1 MPTTVVNSPDGRL
14 IDVNHPDGATDEQ
27 ILSYAAQQYAL
38 DPSIAYESPDV
49 DTTTVLGG
57 LAEMGK
63 RAVGGFGTGTV
74 STLTGIGQILPGV
87 SDRAMVEADIAFREA
102 TAEAL
107 GYDPAY
113 DETDY
118 AMFGEG
124 AGEMLP
130 MVASYLIPG
139 SAPVQ
144 ALRAATLAGPSLAQ
158 GGMDRYTEEQ
168 ERGEAL
174 TSVER
179 LGSKS
184 ADLVLGAAEKFG
196 LPQRILKGLPRG
208 FFQTSEGRPILK
220 RMESAI
226 ITGVGEGTQETLTG
240 IARDLSTRA
249 IFDPDREI
257 ADSALQ
263 DFKLGTGLG
272 AFYDLVLSSFSGRRP
287 KAKAPSEM
295 EELTEEEIGQEQ
307 ERREKT
313 ARDEA
318 ARRRE
323 MDDVVSAGTGERF
336 TGPTMPDEVR
346 RDPLDTTQLDPNR
359 DLEAIA
365 DDIIRMSGS
374 RLPVDAR
381 FNVKTEGRKNFVEQ
395 NGEQFGPA
403 FDDPLSAQELANR
416 LTGTSQQLRK
426 TAEVDYIVDNAGLE
440 YDNIQSDEAK
450 QLGRAVLSDS
460 ERVISV
466 ADANLATGRD
476 IGSAINRSRVKQK
489 ENEILKN
496 EKRKATTDE
505 IASVQSD
512 FVSLKEIRA
521 ANKGDIGRLGD
532 VIAEKDADFLA
543 FRDDPRP
550 AESPTSPT
558 RPRQPA
564 LGRRQQALKTFS
576 SSFEN
581 AISSER
587 AFKELL
593 ARKRMDVDV
602 KSNEFRGLIKKVLGK
617 TPPKK
622 DPLASLSPNDRRY
635 LYHRIRRLP
644 SFQSQATK
652 IPDFSVKTP
661 DAETVRRARR
671 QVEVDADPADVI
683 AQRATSRAEARRV
696 EDEARRTAGPR
707 IDRAEQG
714 VEQGMEVAEYDIEKS
729 GLAQQLKDML
739 NKFGVSDEV
748 SVRLV
753 EKLGR
758 ARRDSDGN
766 IYILGRDPR
775 EIDDDAQ
782 EYGVFS
788 AGARVIQV
796 GLEGVRDRVKDGAT
810 YEEAVARAM
819 NHEIVHALRR
829 MDLFT
834 KEEYSL
840 LERLSR
846 KYEKPGEGMTYGQWA
861 TKNYEGLD
869 AIRQQEEAIAEM
881 ISDALTDGVVIDNK
895 VKKPSGKPAAIFKKI
910 VDFFKDLVGIAEKAD
925 TDIDSFKALVDEIQG
940 GRVGRRERGV
950 VRTALQ
956 RDYDAGQDIE
966 RGITTA
972 DLATRTGDRRPY
984 VLRDVVERVKREAP
998 KAQQGQRM
1006 GDAPEVD
1013 DEMLSRRIKRAA
1025 DQDYDVN
1032 TIYYHGSEDP
1042 NIKKFRARVG
1052 MGVVAG
1058 HFTTDKSL
1066 ANIFAPDKI
1075 TLGGRKIPSTMYPV
1089 FLRNFN
1095 EDNNSPMMGRRSLY
1109 AHADE
1114 GADSANQLMLEIMD
1128 RDLSELPDLE
1138 ADLVSFFE
1146 RQLDTFASTK
1156 PGVAADA
1163 KLFGQKA
1170 QDLGRAYLT
1179 ETKQDVLGG
1188 DPSIDIAPIRKKYAR
1203 KLAEVFHKEDAP
1215 RALKRADEDPYDIDF
1230 TDLERL
1236 APYIKEAG
1244 FAGYR
1249 DVEQAGTSYSAVA
1262 IFDPAD
1268 VKGAFAQFDP
1278 SSVPD
1283 GKRYEDDIMYS
1294 RRSAVDMFE
1303 QKAFDHI
1310 GASGRENLIPG
1321 RINPAHKA
1329 RHTIVDMPIDMFLGL
1344 ARVGESNVKTKGV
1357 EDLVKRGVKFDELPQ
1372 LHTRPVNSEDYGPI
1386 LIVHG
1391 HEGRHRARALK
1402 AAGYTTMPVRIFDST
1417 IRWGEQN
1424 SPKSFDYLDYWPQKV
1439 IAEADINRKTDP
1451 TKAGY
1456 QPTGLYTYPM
1466 FINRDG
1472 TVDFKPPIDRPSVIF
1487 EVAPDPRNKE
1497 LSANWNSLDE
1507 ATRLEVSEK
1516 VARSLVPYALAEVG
1530 ASGTIVSQI
1539 GSYYN
1544 DTNPSF
1550 AVRLTSGDPTDAAA
1564 AVGFV
1569 LQQESMMIV
1578 SPRPYEGADSQ
1589 FDPRLEQETRSIPAV
1604 FIKIGDK
1611 PLAEVDRIYQKLRAV
1626 EGVPEFSGQTTI
1638 DGTMM
1643 ILFGADADADAV
1655 VDAFDSALD
1664 SVYPIDSTVLF
1675 SSFPESKDYDYET
1688 KVPDTRISRSDA
1700 RERLISLRSQAE
1712 REIARITRRIQGEPL
1727 DAGSGRADAPAYE
1740 RTVRG
1745 ALNEEGKLELSH
1757 FSSKSISILDPTLA
1771 GTGADRSKR
1780 IRPTI
1785 GSWLGLTTA
1794 EESPYIKEPVVG
1806 NVENKFEVDPS
1817 RLYVISDH
1825 ENPSAPQD
1833 PQNVFTTAD
1842 GTPFTYL
1849 DFDAITDK
1857 VRDLGFDG
1865 YLINAPALGKV
1876 VVMHVPLQKP
1886 IGDFFEE
1893 GKPQTKDIQ
1902 TEKIAPRQSIDP
1914 AQAEQA
1920 VADNLKAIEDNPQS
1934 VPLFS
1939 AKASPDAQYIAKNP
1953 DAGLKPPRDDEFFSK
1968 KKDSAAVDKL
1978 TRGPD
1983 REAPNFKIFMDATDL
1998 GDIRTF
2004 LTRLKAGAINR
2015 YAALEKYYQ
2024 NIPGLRELEADSS
2037 AIAAALFADK
2047 SKAILAS
2054 AIKYGVPV
2062 YKDGITK
2069 VEDFTHTSRKY
2080 KRLNGT
2086 YRGLIGVMSLIHN
2099 KEDGDLRKLA
2109 QAYAMVQR
2117 GKYLDKRGKLSPV
2130 DPKTRREI
2138 LAEVDALTQSDGY
2151 NPIKGWHE
2159 VWMAYNDKTIDFLR
2173 DTGILNEK
2181 TADVWRDSSYI
2192 PFYRTGEKDNLPKNA
2207 KNVFGDLS
2215 RMAEF
2220 VAYRGSEKAVDVGL
2234 VESVTMNLNAAIDMG
2249 MKNVAQQRIV
2259 RDMQNLGLA
2268 RQVPVSTPDKNGN
2281 FVTFKINGNKVKFE
2295 IDDNLIHDSLLSSG
2309 GVGFAM
2315 AEKYLGMPASFL
2327 REMVTRDPGFMF
2339 ANMLRDTLST
2349 WATSGAD
2356 FTPFKDT
2363 FGRFNDDLERLEKLG
2378 VVGGYDFAIDR
2389 ADIGKFYEDETRRRG
2404 ISGDPINMFV
2414 NLWNVAGQ
2422 FTTKSDAATRQAV
2435 YDDVLARTGNEAE
2448 AAFQAMEIINFSRR
2462 GSNPYVKLVT
2472 ATIPFLNARFQGLDV
2487 FMRSLGG
2494 DYSAVR
2500 EEQKSKIQL
2509 RLAIRASTMVGFTAL
2524 YYALASGNDWYEEQD
2539 EEVRELNWLIPTPW
2553 GVPFK
2558 IPIPFEVGL
2567 LFKTLP
2573 EAILANYAGRQSDRE
2588 TRETLQRGLVSTLE
2602 VNPLGFQII
2611 APFAEAALNRSA
2623 FTGRPVVPIYMSQI
2637 TPGLQTTVNT
2647 PEFIADVGE
2656 VLNISPMKIDHVVRG
2671 YTGTLGSY
2679 AVSLT
2684 DSLYRA
2690 TIDGALGDDVGF
2702 AGARPSKNI
2711 FEFPLWRRFFGKREG
2726 GGLRADVYDMYYDIQ
2741 EVVRTM
2747 SELEDAGRI
2756 NELRAYIASRSA
2768 VLALQNDVYY
2778 LRNRMTRARQE
2789 KEQILAADIDPKEK
2803 QKLMEQIDAS
2813 INDELKAV
2821 VPELKRLRDAP
2832 AFQSTY

>member
-1 MPTTVVNSPDGRL
+1 MDVRLPNGNVVTDIPEGTTQYELAELAIANNIASKADFPDL
-14 IDVNHPDGATDEQ
+14 FFSD
-27 ILSYAAQQYAL
+27 
-38 DPSIAYESPDV
+38 IAPVGEVPEE
-49 DTTTVLGG
+49 DTTFFGGVGEFGKRSLGGTITGLSRVGTG
-57 LAEMGK
+57 LAE
-63 RAVGGFGTGTV
+63 
-74 STLTGIGQILPGV
+74 LIPGV
-87 SDRAMVEADIAFREA
+87 DDDAAREVQRDIDQFVADKLA
-102 TAEAL
+102 
-107 GYDPAY
+107 YDPAY
-113 DETDY
+113 DDTY
-118 AMFGEG
+118 AAQLGTVV
-124 AGEMLP
+124 GEMVP
-130 MVASYLIPG
+130 MVGSFFLPG
-139 SAPVQ
+139 GLPARAVQ
-144 ALRAATLAGPSLAQ
+144 LAAMIGPSVSE
-158 GGMDRYTEEQ
+158 GGMDRAEYEARTGEE
-168 ERGEAL
+168 L
-174 TSVER
+174 STFER
-179 LGSKS
+179 LASKGTDI
-184 ADLVLGAAEKFG
+184 ALGRLEQFG
-196 LPQRILKGLPRG
+196 FPARVLKGLPKG
-208 FFQTSEGRPILK
+208 HFLTPEGSKLLN
-220 RMESAI
+220 RMEDVLRQGVREGAQESMQSIARDMTTLAIYDEDRKIGESAI
-226 ITGVGEGTQETLTG
+226 EDFQLGGGAG
-240 IARDLSTRA
+240 A
-249 IFDPDREI
+249 IFE
-257 ADSALQ
+257 
-263 DFKLGTGLG
+263 
-272 AFYDLVLSSFSGRRP
+272 LVLGSVASRGP

-295 EELTEEEIGQEQ
+295 EELTEEEIAEEQ
-307 ERREKT
+307 QRREKK
-313 ARDEA
+313 AGAEA

-374 RLPVDAR
+374 RLPVDAQ

-521 ANKGDIGRLGD
+521 ANRGDIGRLGD

-602 KSNEFRGLIKKVLGK
+602 KSNEFRGLIKKILGK
-617 TPPKK
+617 APPKK

-635 LYHRIRRLP
+635 LYHRVRRLL

-782 EYGVFS
+782 EYGVFT

-846 KYEKPGEGMTYGQWA
+846 KYEKPGDGMTYGQWA

-972 DLATRTGDRRPY
+972 DLATRTGDRKPY

-1042 NIKKFRARVG
+1042 RIKKFRARVG

-1075 TLGGRKIPSTMYPV
+1075 TLGGGKVPSTIYPV

-1146 RQLDTFASTK
+1146 RQLDAFASTK

-1163 KLFGQKA
+1163 KLFGFKA

-1188 DPSIDIAPIRKKYAR
+1188 DLSIDIAPIRKKYAQ

-1230 TDLERL
+1230 SDLERL

-1283 GKRYEDDIMYS
+1283 GERYEDDIMYS

-1303 QKAFDHI
+1303 EKAFDHI
-1310 GASGRENLIPG
+1310 TTGRENLIPG
-1321 RINPAHKA
+1321 RINP
-1329 RHTIVDMPIDMFLGL
+1329 
-1344 ARVGESNVKTKGV
+1344 
-1357 EDLVKRGVKFDELPQ
+1357 
-1372 LHTRPVNSEDYGPI
+1372 
-1386 LIVHG
+1386 
-1391 HEGRHRARALK
+1391 
-1402 AAGYTTMPVRIFDST
+1402 ST
-1417 IRWGEQN
+1417 QIQN
-1424 SPKSFDYLDYWPQKV
+1424 
-1439 IAEADINRKTDP
+1439 
-1451 TKAGY
+1451 
-1456 QPTGLYTYPM
+1456 
-1466 FINRDG
+1466 
-1472 TVDFKPPIDRPSVIF
+1472 
-1487 EVAPDPRNKE
+1487 
-1497 LSANWNSLDE
+1497 
-1507 ATRLEVSEK
+1507 
-1516 VARSLVPYALAEVG
+1516 
-1530 ASGTIVSQI
+1530 
-1539 GSYYN
+1539 
-1544 DTNPSF
+1544 
-1550 AVRLTSGDPTDAAA
+1550 
-1564 AVGFV
+1564 
-1569 LQQESMMIV
+1569 
-1578 SPRPYEGADSQ
+1578 
-1589 FDPRLEQETRSIPAV
+1589 
-1604 FIKIGDK
+1604 
-1611 PLAEVDRIYQKLRAV
+1611 
-1626 EGVPEFSGQTTI
+1626 
-1638 DGTMM
+1638 
-1643 ILFGADADADAV
+1643 
-1655 VDAFDSALD
+1655 
-1664 SVYPIDSTVLF
+1664 
-1675 SSFPESKDYDYET
+1675 
-1688 KVPDTRISRSDA
+1688 
-1700 RERLISLRSQAE
+1700 
-1712 REIARITRRIQGEPL
+1712 
-1727 DAGSGRADAPAYE
+1727 
-1740 RTVRG
+1740 
-1745 ALNEEGKLELSH
+1745 H
-1757 FSSKSISILDPTLA
+1757 
-1771 GTGADRSKR
+1771 
-1780 IRPTI
+1780 
-1785 GSWLGLTTA
+1785 
-1794 EESPYIKEPVVG
+1794 
-1806 NVENKFEVDPS
+1806 
-1817 RLYVISDH
+1817 
-1825 ENPSAPQD
+1825 
-1833 PQNVFTTAD
+1833 
-1842 GTPFTYL
+1842 
-1849 DFDAITDK
+1849 
-1857 VRDLGFDG
+1857 
-1865 YLINAPALGKV
+1865 
-1876 VVMHVPLQKP
+1876 
-1886 IGDFFEE
+1886 
-1893 GKPQTKDIQ
+1893 
-1902 TEKIAPRQSIDP
+1902 
-1914 AQAEQA
+1914 
-1920 VADNLKAIEDNPQS
+1920 
-1934 VPLFS
+1934 
-1939 AKASPDAQYIAKNP
+1939 
-1953 DAGLKPPRDDEFFSK
+1953 
-1968 KKDSAAVDKL
+1968 
-1978 TRGPD
+1978 
-1983 REAPNFKIFMDATDL
+1983 
-1998 GDIRTF
+1998 
-2004 LTRLKAGAINR
+2004 
-2015 YAALEKYYQ
+2015 
-2024 NIPGLRELEADSS
+2024 
-2037 AIAAALFADK
+2037 
-2047 SKAILAS
+2047 
-2054 AIKYGVPV
+2054 
-2062 YKDGITK
+2062 
-2069 VEDFTHTSRKY
+2069 
-2080 KRLNGT
+2080 
-2086 YRGLIGVMSLIHN
+2086 YR
-2099 KEDGDLRKLA
+2099 
-2109 QAYAMVQR
+2109 
-2117 GKYLDKRGKLSPV
+2117 
-2130 DPKTRREI
+2130 
-2138 LAEVDALTQSDGY
+2138 
-2151 NPIKGWHE
+2151 
-2159 VWMAYNDKTIDFLR
+2159 
-2173 DTGILNEK
+2173 
-2181 TADVWRDSSYI
+2181 
-2192 PFYRTGEKDNLPKNA
+2192 
-2207 KNVFGDLS
+2207 
-2215 RMAEF
+2215 
-2220 VAYRGSEKAVDVGL
+2220 
-2234 VESVTMNLNAAIDMG
+2234 
-2249 MKNVAQQRIV
+2249 
-2259 RDMQNLGLA
+2259 
-2268 RQVPVSTPDKNGN
+2268 
-2281 FVTFKINGNKVKFE
+2281 
-2295 IDDNLIHDSLLSSG
+2295 
-2309 GVGFAM
+2309 
-2315 AEKYLGMPASFL
+2315 
-2327 REMVTRDPGFMF
+2327 
-2339 ANMLRDTLST
+2339 
-2349 WATSGAD
+2349 
-2356 FTPFKDT
+2356 
-2363 FGRFNDDLERLEKLG
+2363 
-2378 VVGGYDFAIDR
+2378 
-2389 ADIGKFYEDETRRRG
+2389 
-2404 ISGDPINMFV
+2404 
-2414 NLWNVAGQ
+2414 
-2422 FTTKSDAATRQAV
+2422 
-2435 YDDVLARTGNEAE
+2435 
-2448 AAFQAMEIINFSRR
+2448 
-2462 GSNPYVKLVT
+2462 
-2472 ATIPFLNARFQGLDV
+2472 
-2487 FMRSLGG
+2487 
-2494 DYSAVR
+2494 
-2500 EEQKSKIQL
+2500 
-2509 RLAIRASTMVGFTAL
+2509 
-2524 YYALASGNDWYEEQD
+2524 
-2539 EEVRELNWLIPTPW
+2539 
-2553 GVPFK
+2553 
-2558 IPIPFEVGL
+2558 
-2567 LFKTLP
+2567 
-2573 EAILANYAGRQSDRE
+2573 
-2588 TRETLQRGLVSTLE
+2588 
-2602 VNPLGFQII
+2602 
-2611 APFAEAALNRSA
+2611 
-2623 FTGRPVVPIYMSQI
+2623 
-2637 TPGLQTTVNT
+2637 
-2647 PEFIADVGE
+2647 
-2656 VLNISPMKIDHVVRG
+2656 
-2671 YTGTLGSY
+2671 
-2679 AVSLT
+2679 
-2684 DSLYRA
+2684 
-2690 TIDGALGDDVGF
+2690 
-2702 AGARPSKNI
+2702 
-2711 FEFPLWRRFFGKREG
+2711 
-2726 GGLRADVYDMYYDIQ
+2726 
-2741 EVVRTM
+2741 
-2747 SELEDAGRI
+2747 
-2756 NELRAYIASRSA
+2756 
-2768 VLALQNDVYY
+2768 
-2778 LRNRMTRARQE
+2778 
-2789 KEQILAADIDPKEK
+2789 
-2803 QKLMEQIDAS
+2803 
-2813 INDELKAV
+2813 
-2821 VPELKRLRDAP
+2821 
-2832 AFQSTY
+2832 

>member
-1 MPTTVVNSPDGRL
+1 MDVRLPNGNVVTDIPEGTTQYELAELAIANNIASKADFPDL
-14 IDVNHPDGATDEQ
+14 FFSD
-27 ILSYAAQQYAL
+27 
-38 DPSIAYESPDV
+38 IAPVGEVPED
-49 DTTTVLGG
+49 DTTFLGG
-57 LAEMGK
+57 LGEFGK
-63 RAVGGFGTGTV
+63 RGLGGTVTGLSRIGTG
-74 STLTGIGQILPGV
+74 LAELIPGV
-87 SDRAMVEADIAFREA
+87 DDDSAREVQRDIDQFVADKLA
-102 TAEAL
+102 
-107 GYDPAY
+107 YDPAY
-113 DETDY
+113 DDTY
-118 AMFGEG
+118 AAQLGTVV
-124 AGEMLP
+124 GEMVP
-130 MVASYLIPG
+130 MVGSFFLPG
-139 SAPVQ
+139 GLPARAVQ
-144 ALRAATLAGPSLAQ
+144 LATMIGPSVSE
-158 GGMDRYTEEQ
+158 GGMDRAEYEARTGEE
-168 ERGEAL
+168 L
-174 TSVER
+174 STFER
-179 LGSKS
+179 LASKGTDI
-184 ADLVLGAAEKFG
+184 ALGRLEQFG
-196 LPQRILKGLPRG
+196 FPSRVLKGLPKG
-208 FFQTSEGRPILK
+208 HFLTPEGSKHLN
-220 RMESAI
+220 RMEDVLRQ
-226 ITGVGEGTQETLTG
+226 GVREGAQEAMQS
-240 IARDLSTRA
+240 IARDMTTLAIYDEDRKIGESAVEDFQLGGGAGA
-249 IFDPDREI
+249 IFE
-257 ADSALQ
+257 
-263 DFKLGTGLG
+263 
-272 AFYDLVLSSFSGRRP
+272 LVLGSVASRGP

-295 EELTEEEIGQEQ
+295 QELTEEEIGQEQ
-307 ERREKT
+307 ERREEESRK
-313 ARDEA
+313 EA

-346 RDPLDTTQLDPNR
+346 KDPLDTSQLDPNR
-359 DLEAIA
+359 DLESIA
-365 DDIIRMSGS
+365 NDVIRVSGS
-374 RLPVDAR
+374 RLPVDAQ
-381 FNVKTEGRKNFVEQ
+381 FNVKTEGRKSFVEQ
-395 NGEQFGPA
+395 DGEQFGPA

-426 TAEVDYIVDNAGLE
+426 TAEIDYIVDNAGLE
-440 YDNIQSDEAK
+440 YDNIQADEAK
-450 QLGRAVLSDS
+450 RLGRAVLSDS

-476 IGSAINRSRVKQK
+476 IGSAINRSRAKQK

-505 IASVQSD
+505 ITSVQSD

-550 AESPTSPT
+550 TESPTSPT

-602 KSNEFRGLIKKVLGK
+602 NSNEFRGLIKKTLGK

-622 DPLASLSPNDRRY
+622 DPLANLSPNDRRY

-644 SFQSQATK
+644 SFESQATK

-714 VEQGMEVAEYDIEKS
+714 VEQGMEVAEYDIETS

-753 EKLGR
+753 EKLGT

-775 EIDDDAQ
+775 DMDADAQ
-782 EYGVFS
+782 EYGVFT

-834 KEEYSL
+834 REEYSL

-846 KYEKPGEGMTYGQWA
+846 KYEKPGDGMTYGQWA

-895 VKKPSGKPAAIFKKI
+895 VTKPTGKPAAIFKKI
-910 VDFFKDLVGIAEKAD
+910 VDFFKDLVGIAERAD

-950 VRTALQ
+950 VRTALE
-956 RDYDAGQDIE
+956 RDYEARQDTE

-972 DLATRTGDRRPY
+972 DLATRTGDRKPY
-984 VLRDVVERVKREAP
+984 VLRDVVREERRETP
-998 KAQQGQRM
+998 EEKKGQRM
-1006 GDAPEVD
+1006 EDAPEVD
-1013 DEMLSRRIKRAA
+1013 DEMFSRRVKRAA
-1025 DQDYDVN
+1025 EQDA
-1032 TIYYHGSEDP
+1032 EDA
-1042 NIKKFRARVG
+1042 IQKAE
-1052 MGVVAG
+1052 
-1058 HFTTDKSL
+1058 DKS
-1066 ANIFAPDKI
+1066 FK
-1075 TLGGRKIPSTMYPV
+1075 GKGR
-1089 FLRNFN
+1089 
-1095 EDNNSPMMGRRSLY
+1095 E
-1109 AHADE
+1109 ADE
-1114 GADSANQLMLEIMD
+1114 A
-1128 RDLSELPDLE
+1128 
-1138 ADLVSFFE
+1138 
-1146 RQLDTFASTK
+1146 
-1156 PGVAADA
+1156 GV
-1163 KLFGQKA
+1163 
-1170 QDLGRAYLT
+1170 
-1179 ETKQDVLGG
+1179 
-1188 DPSIDIAPIRKKYAR
+1188 
-1203 KLAEVFHKEDAP
+1203 DAP
-1215 RALKRADEDPYDIDF
+1215 
-1230 TDLERL
+1230 
-1236 APYIKEAG
+1236 
-1244 FAGYR
+1244 
-1249 DVEQAGTSYSAVA
+1249 
-1262 IFDPAD
+1262 
-1268 VKGAFAQFDP
+1268 
-1278 SSVPD
+1278 
-1283 GKRYEDDIMYS
+1283 
-1294 RRSAVDMFE
+1294 
-1303 QKAFDHI
+1303 
-1310 GASGRENLIPG
+1310 
-1321 RINPAHKA
+1321 
-1329 RHTIVDMPIDMFLGL
+1329 
-1344 ARVGESNVKTKGV
+1344 
-1357 EDLVKRGVKFDELPQ
+1357 
-1372 LHTRPVNSEDYGPI
+1372 
-1386 LIVHG
+1386 
-1391 HEGRHRARALK
+1391 
-1402 AAGYTTMPVRIFDST
+1402 
-1417 IRWGEQN
+1417 
-1424 SPKSFDYLDYWPQKV
+1424 SP
-1439 IAEADINRKTDP
+1439 
-1451 TKAGY
+1451 
-1456 QPTGLYTYPM
+1456 
-1466 FINRDG
+1466 
-1472 TVDFKPPIDRPSVIF
+1472 
-1487 EVAPDPRNKE
+1487 
-1497 LSANWNSLDE
+1497 
-1507 ATRLEVSEK
+1507 
-1516 VARSLVPYALAEVG
+1516 
-1530 ASGTIVSQI
+1530 
-1539 GSYYN
+1539 
-1544 DTNPSF
+1544 
-1550 AVRLTSGDPTDAAA
+1550 
-1564 AVGFV
+1564 
-1569 LQQESMMIV
+1569 
-1578 SPRPYEGADSQ
+1578 
-1589 FDPRLEQETRSIPAV
+1589 
-1604 FIKIGDK
+1604 
-1611 PLAEVDRIYQKLRAV
+1611 
-1626 EGVPEFSGQTTI
+1626 
-1638 DGTMM
+1638 
-1643 ILFGADADADAV
+1643 
-1655 VDAFDSALD
+1655 
-1664 SVYPIDSTVLF
+1664 
-1675 SSFPESKDYDYET
+1675 
-1688 KVPDTRISRSDA
+1688 
-1700 RERLISLRSQAE
+1700 
-1712 REIARITRRIQGEPL
+1712 
-1727 DAGSGRADAPAYE
+1727 
-1740 RTVRG
+1740 
-1745 ALNEEGKLELSH
+1745 
-1757 FSSKSISILDPTLA
+1757 
-1771 GTGADRSKR
+1771 SKR
-1780 IRPTI
+1780 
-1785 GSWLGLTTA
+1785 
-1794 EESPYIKEPVVG
+1794 K
-1806 NVENKFEVDPS
+1806 
-1817 RLYVISDH
+1817 
-1825 ENPSAPQD
+1825 
-1833 PQNVFTTAD
+1833 
-1842 GTPFTYL
+1842 
-1849 DFDAITDK
+1849 
-1857 VRDLGFDG
+1857 
-1865 YLINAPALGKV
+1865 
-1876 VVMHVPLQKP
+1876 
-1886 IGDFFEE
+1886 
-1893 GKPQTKDIQ
+1893 
-1902 TEKIAPRQSIDP
+1902 IDP
-1914 AQAEQA
+1914 AKVEKA
-1920 VADNLKAIEDNPQS
+1920 VADNLEAIKDNPQS
-1934 VPLFS
+1934 VPRFS
-1939 AKASPDAQYIAKNP
+1939 VKASPEAQYIARNP
-1953 DAGLKPPRDDEFFSK
+1953 DAGLKPPPDEEMFSK

-1978 TRGPD
+1978 TKGPD
-1983 REAPNFKIFMDATDL
+1983 REAPNFKVFMDATDI
-1998 GDIRTF
+1998 GDIGTF
-2004 LTRLKAGAINR
+2004 FTRLKKGAINR
-2015 YAALEKYYQ
+2015 YAPLEKYYQ
-2024 NIPGLRELEADSS
+2024 KIPGLRELEADSS
-2037 AIAAALFADK
+2037 AMAAALFADK

-2062 YKDGITK
+2062 YRDGLTK
-2069 VEDFTHTSRKY
+2069 VEDFTHTSKKY

-2117 GKYLDKRGKLSPV
+2117 GNYLDKRGQLSPV

-2173 DTGILNEK
+2173 DTGILNDE

-2192 PFYRTGEKDNLPKNA
+2192 PFYRTGEKDNLPRNA

-2234 VESVTMNLNAAIDMG
+2234 VESVTTNLNAAIDMG

-2268 RQVPVSTPDKNGN
+2268 RQVPKDTPEKDGN
-2281 FVTFKINGNKVKFE
+2281 YVTFKINGNKVKFE
-2295 IDDNLIHDSLLSSG
+2295 IDDNLIHDSLLSSAG
-2309 GVGFAM
+2309 IGFPM

-2339 ANMLRDTLST
+2339 ANMMRDTLST

-2389 ADIGKFYEDETRRRG
+2389 ADIGKFYENETRKRG

-2414 NLWNVAGQ
+2414 NLWNVAGD

-2462 GSNPYVKLVT
+2462 GSNPYVKLIT

-2509 RLAIRASTMVGFTAL
+2509 RLAVRASTMIGVTAL

-2558 IPIPFEVGL
+2558 LPIPFEVGL

-2573 EAILANYAGRQSDRE
+2573 EAMLANFAGRQSDRE
-2588 TRETLQRGLVSTLE
+2588 TRETIQRGIESTLE
-2602 VNPLGFQII
+2602 INPLGFQII

-2637 TPGLQTTVNT
+2637 TPGLQTTMNT

-2656 VLNISPMKIDHVVRG
+2656 LLNISPMKIDHVVRG

-2679 AVSLT
+2679 AVGLA
-2684 DSLYRA
+2684 DVLYRS
-2690 TIDGALGDDVGF
+2690 TIDGALGDDIGF
-2702 AGARPSKNI
+2702 AGERPSKNM
-2711 FEFPLWRRFFGKREG
+2711 FEFPLWRRFFGRKEG

-2747 SELEDAGRI
+2747 NELEDSGRL
-2756 NELRAYIASRSA
+2756 NELRAFIAGRSH
-2768 VLALQNDVYY
+2768 VLALKDDVYY
-2778 LRNRMTRARQE
+2778 LRNRMTKARQE
-2789 KEQILAADIDPKEK
+2789 KEQILAADIDPKKK
-2803 QKLMEQIDAS
+2803 QKLMEQIDAT

>member
-1 MPTTVVNSPDGRL
+1 MDIRLPNGHVVTDIPEGTTQYELAELAIANNIASKADFPDLFFLDTSP
-14 IDVNHPDGATDEQ
+14 PE
-27 ILSYAAQQYAL
+27 
-38 DPSIAYESPDV
+38 E

-87 SDRAMVEADIAFREA
+87 SDRAMVEADMAFREA

-130 MVASYLIPG
+130 MIGSYLIPG

-144 ALRAATLAGPSLAQ
+144 ALRAATLAGPSLSQ
-158 GGMDRYTEEQ
+158 GGMDRYAEEQ

-295 EELTEEEIGQEQ
+295 EELTEEEIAEEQ
-307 ERREKT
+307 QRREKK
-313 ARDEA
+313 AGVEA
-318 ARRRE
+318 ALRRE
-323 MDDVVSAGTGERF
+323 MDETISAGTGERF

-365 DDIIRMSGS
+365 DDIIRISGS
-374 RLPVDAR
+374 RLPVDAQ

-476 IGSAINRSRVKQK
+476 IGSAINRSRVKKK

-635 LYHRIRRLP
+635 LYHRVRRLP

-775 EIDDDAQ
+775 GMDDDAQ
-782 EYGVFS
+782 EYGVFG

-829 MDLFT
+829 LDLFT

-846 KYEKPGEGMTYGQWA
+846 KYEKPGDGMTYGQWA
-861 TKNYEGLD
+861 TANYAEYD

-910 VDFFKDLVGIAEKAD
+910 VDFFKDLVGIAEQAD

-956 RDYDAGQDIE
+956 RDYEAGQDIE

-972 DLATRTGDRRPY
+972 DLATRTGDRKPY
-984 VLRDVVERVKREAP
+984 VLKDVVERVKREAP

-1042 NIKKFRARVG
+1042 SIKKFRARVG

-1058 HFTTDKSL
+1058 HFTTDRSL
-1066 ANIFAPDKI
+1066 ANIFAPDKV
-1075 TLGGRKIPSTMYPV
+1075 TLGGVRIPSTMYPV

-1146 RQLDTFASTK
+1146 QQLDKFAVNPST
-1156 PGVAADA
+1156 A
-1163 KLFGQKA
+1163 KIFGFKA
-1170 QDLGRAYLT
+1170 QDLAQGYLA
-1179 ETKQDVLGG
+1179 
-1188 DPSIDIAPIRKKYAR
+1188 SIDEFYVDNLESGVQSDTGVSQIKGAFALR
-1203 KLAEVFHKEDAP
+1203 LANLFHREDAP

-1294 RRSAVDMFE
+1294 RRLEGMPETFDVDGQAVEFGYHQPAVDAARRYAD
-1303 QKAFDHI
+1303 KAEI
-1310 GASGRENLIPG
+1310 SYEPLTEYA
-1321 RINPAHKA
+1321 
-1329 RHTIVDMPIDMFLGL
+1329 PIDERMARKIAIEYDEMEDAPNDPEVKAAYDAMISETLAQYEEILNAGLTVQFIKGDDPYGNPRNAILDVINNNHMYVFSTRDGYGMDGITQEDLASNPMLRETKYKTADGDPMLANDVFRVVHDYFGHIKNGVGFRARGEENAWQSHAAMYSPL
-1344 ARVGESNVKTKGV
+1344 ARRAMTSET
-1357 EDLVKRGVKFDELPQ
+1357 RG
-1372 LHTRPVNSEDYGPI
+1372 
-1386 LIVHG
+1386 
-1391 HEGRHRARALK
+1391 
-1402 AAGYTTMPVRIFDST
+1402 
-1417 IRWGEQN
+1417 QN
-1424 SPKSFDYLDYWPQKV
+1424 SWVNFGPSASFNATANGADTVYADQK
-1439 IAEADINRKTDP
+1439 
-1451 TKAGY
+1451 
-1456 QPTGLYTYPM
+1456 TGLLPLWVSEEA
-1466 FINRDG
+1466 RQ
-1472 TVDFKPPIDRPSVIF
+1472 S
-1487 EVAPDPRNKE
+1487 DPRR
-1497 LSANWNSLDE
+1497 AD
-1507 ATRLEVSEK
+1507 
-1516 VARSLVPYALAEVG
+1516 ARV
-1530 ASGTIVSQI
+1530 
-1539 GSYYN
+1539 
-1544 DTNPSF
+1544 F
-1550 AVRLTSGDPTDAAA
+1550 
-1564 AVGFV
+1564 
-1569 LQQESMMIV
+1569 QEGL
-1578 SPRPYEGADSQ
+1578 EGAIGEDGK
-1589 FDPRLEQETRSIPAV
+1589 L
-1604 FIKIGDK
+1604 KI
-1611 PLAEVDRIYQKLRAV
+1611 
-1626 EGVPEFSGQTTI
+1626 SH
-1638 DGTMM
+1638 
-1643 ILFGADADADAV
+1643 FG
-1655 VDAFDSALD
+1655 
-1664 SVYPIDSTVLF
+1664 
-1675 SSFPESKDYDYET
+1675 
-1688 KVPDTRISRSDA
+1688 R
-1700 RERLISLRSQAE
+1700 Q
-1712 REIARITRRIQGEPL
+1712 RITRTDPEM
-1727 DAGSGRADAPAYE
+1727 AGR
-1740 RTVRG
+1740 
-1745 ALNEEGKLELSH
+1745 
-1757 FSSKSISILDPTLA
+1757 
-1771 GTGADRSKR
+1771 GADRTRRYTPKGTYFGIVEADENGYR
-1780 IRPTI
+1780 REAII
-1785 GSWLGLTTA
+1785 
-1794 EESPYIKEPVVG
+1794 G
-1806 NVENKFEVDPS
+1806 NVEHKFSVDP
-1817 RLYVISDH
+1817 LLVYPLDK
-1825 ENPSAPQD
+1825 D
-1833 PQNVFTTAD
+1833 PYNLVAVQPAGNLDWDTTLKALND
-1842 GTPFTYL
+1842 NGFIGFRI
-1849 DFDAITDK
+1849 DDK
-1857 VRDLGFDG
+1857 Q
-1865 YLINAPALGKV
+1865 IGKV
-1876 VVMHVPLQKP
+1876 AFINQPLIPDEVVDQTPRK
-1886 IGDFFEE
+1886 
-1893 GKPQTKDIQ
+1893 KPQTKDIQ
-1902 TEKIAPRQSIDP
+1902 TKKIAPRQSIDP

-1920 VADNLKAIEDNPQS
+1920 VAENLKAIEDNPQS
-1934 VPLFS
+1934 VPRFS
-1939 AKASPDAQYIAKNP
+1939 VKASPDAQYIARNP
-1953 DAGLKPPRDDEFFSK
+1953 DAGLKPPRDDEMFSK

-1983 REAPNFKIFMDATDL
+1983 REAPNFKIFMDATDI
-1998 GDIRTF
+1998 GEIGTF
-2004 LTRLKAGAINR
+2004 FTRLKQASLDR
-2015 YAALEKYYQ
+2015 YAGLAKYYQ

-2062 YKDGITK
+2062 YRDGLTK
-2069 VEDFTHTSRKY
+2069 VEEFTHRSKKY

-2099 KEDGDLRKLA
+2099 KEDGDLRNLA

-2117 GKYLDKRGKLSPV
+2117 GKYLDKQGKLNPV

-2159 VWMAYNDKTIDFLR
+2159 VWTAYNDKTIDYLK
-2173 DTGILNEK
+2173 DTGILDDE
-2181 TADVWRDSSYI
+2181 TADVWRDSSYV
-2192 PFYRTGEKDNLPKNA
+2192 PFYRTGEQGNMPQNA
-2207 KNVFGDLS
+2207 RNVFGDLS

-2259 RDMQNLGLA
+2259 RDMQQLGLA
-2268 RQVPVSTPDKNGN
+2268 RQVPVGTNKKGRNIVTLKVNG
-2281 FVTFKINGNKVKFE
+2281 KKAEFE
-2295 IDDNLIHDSLLSSG
+2295 IDDNLIFDSLMSHGSAGLAT
-2309 GVGFAM
+2309 V
-2315 AEKYLGMPASFL
+2315 EKYVGMPASFL
-2327 REMVTRDPGFMF
+2327 RELVTRDPGFMF
-2339 ANMLRDTLST
+2339 ANMMRDTLST
-2349 WATSGAD
+2349 WATSGAT

-2389 ADIGKFYEDETRRRG
+2389 ADIGKFYEEEARRRG

-2414 NLWNVAGQ
+2414 NLWNVAGE

-2462 GSNPYVKLVT
+2462 GSNPYVRLIT
-2472 ATIPFLNARFQGLDV
+2472 AAIPFLNARFQGLDV
-2487 FMRSLGG
+2487 FMRALTG

-2500 EEQKSKIQL
+2500 EEQKSKIQM
-2509 RLAIRASTMVGFTAL
+2509 RLAVRAGTMAGISAM
-2524 YYALASGNDWYEEQD
+2524 YYILASGNDWYEEQE
-2539 EEVRELNWLIPTPW
+2539 EEVKELNWLIPTPW

-2558 IPIPFEVGL
+2558 LPIPFEVGL
-2567 LFKTLP
+2567 LFKTMP
-2573 EAILANYAGRQSDRE
+2573 EAMMANFMGNQSDRE
-2588 TRETLQRGLVSTLE
+2588 LRETVERGIKSTI
-2602 VNPLGFQII
+2602 G
-2611 APFAEAALNRSA
+2611 
-2623 FTGRPVVPIYMSQI
+2623 
-2637 TPGLQTTVNT
+2637 
-2647 PEFIADVGE
+2647 
-2656 VLNISPMKIDHVVRG
+2656 
-2671 YTGTLGSY
+2671 
-2679 AVSLT
+2679 
-2684 DSLYRA
+2684 
-2690 TIDGALGDDVGF
+2690 
-2702 AGARPSKNI
+2702 
-2711 FEFPLWRRFFGKREG
+2711 
-2726 GGLRADVYDMYYDIQ
+2726 
-2741 EVVRTM
+2741 
-2747 SELEDAGRI
+2747 I
-2756 NELRAYIASRSA
+2756 N
-2768 VLALQNDVYY
+2768 
-2778 LRNRMTRARQE
+2778 
-2789 KEQILAADIDPKEK
+2789 
-2803 QKLMEQIDAS
+2803 
-2813 INDELKAV
+2813 
-2821 VPELKRLRDAP
+2821 
-2832 AFQSTY
+2832 